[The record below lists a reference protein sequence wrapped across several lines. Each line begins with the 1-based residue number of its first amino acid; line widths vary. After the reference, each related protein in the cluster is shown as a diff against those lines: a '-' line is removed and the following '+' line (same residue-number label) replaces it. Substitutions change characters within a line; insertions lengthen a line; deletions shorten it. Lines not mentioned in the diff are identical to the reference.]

1 MSCKSRIFLSSLNF
15 ILIFFGSV
23 WIDINNARAFHEA
36 IEIAGGEE
44 LVVADVIDDEEL
56 VEVEVED
63 EVDEVEDELLELLA
77 ELLEVEEQLD
87 ELVEVV
93 PEDLVGV
100 ELEEEVDVVGELGG
114 EFWRLL
120 DSEGSTMET
129 IGAAE
134 VQILPC
140 SVDLVDDVSATLP
153 KGSR

>member
-1 MSCKSRIFLSSLNF
+1 MSSLNF
-15 ILIFFGSV
+15 VIIFFGSA
-23 WIDINNARAFHEA
+23 WIDINNALAFHVA

-44 LVVADVIDDEEL
+44 QVVVDVIDDEEL
-56 VEVEVED
+56 VEVVVED
-63 EVDEVEDELLELLA
+63 EDDEVEDELLDLLA

-87 ELVEVV
+87 ELVEVD
-93 PEDLVGV
+93 PEELVEE
-100 ELEEEVDVVGELGG
+100 ELEEELDEVGELGG

-140 SVDLVDDVSATLP
+140 NVDLVDDVPATLP
-153 KGSR
+153 KGNC